1 MYTRYAQHWFGGQGI
16 REQLRKTMYVRVV
29 VFFEEPGLPD
39 DTKRYRLDISGRR
52 EDKEAA
58 AMGGVLEGLLDAL
71 VLRDEL
77 AEGKIL
83 YYP

>member
-1 MYTRYAQHWFGGQGI
+1 
-16 REQLRKTMYVRVV
+16 MYVRAV
-29 VFFEEPGLPD
+29 VFLGEPGLHD
-39 DTKRYRLDISGRR
+39 VTKRYRLDISGRR

-58 AMGGVLEGLLDAL
+58 AMGGVLERLLDVL

>member
-1 MYTRYAQHWFGGQGI
+1 
-16 REQLRKTMYVRVV
+16 
-29 VFFEEPGLPD
+29 
-39 DTKRYRLDISGRR
+39 
-52 EDKEAA
+52 
-58 AMGGVLEGLLDAL
+58 MGGVLEGLLDAL